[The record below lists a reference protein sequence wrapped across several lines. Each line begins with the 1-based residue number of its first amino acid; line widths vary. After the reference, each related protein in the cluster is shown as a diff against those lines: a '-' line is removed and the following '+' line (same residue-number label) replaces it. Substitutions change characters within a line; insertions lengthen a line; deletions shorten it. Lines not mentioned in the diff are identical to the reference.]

1 MPTSKTFHVVES
13 CARYFSNTLIMYF
26 ADLSKL
32 PPCKSFAYLRTAKPD
47 VNSLVVYV
55 LILLGGKK
63 AGYSTNKSD
72 NRGIL

>member
-1 MPTSKTFHVVES
+1 
-13 CARYFSNTLIMYF
+13 MYF

-47 VNSLVVYV
+47 ANSLVVYV
-55 LILLGGKK
+55 LILLGGEK
-63 AGYSTNKSD
+63 AGYSSNKSD

>member
-47 VNSLVVYV
+47 ANSLVVYV
-55 LILLGGKK
+55 LILLGGEK
-63 AGYSTNKSD
+63 AGYSSNKSD